1 MISFS
6 VRSKFFL
13 PLTVIVL
20 FAALIFSGCTQNEI
34 QIKETS
40 QSQVAELTKDYN
52 EGENLSSYTVTRTTA
67 PISIDGK
74 LDEADWQRA
83 VEAPL
88 KNTLT
93 REEVPL
99 KSTVKFLWDD
109 TYLYAAFFCEDP
121 DAWATYTEEDDPLWE
136 EEVVELFID
145 PDGNGFNYYELEINP
160 INQKVD
166 LIVNNGGKRLNGAY
180 QVWREWDFKKIKSA
194 VYVKGDGKKVGTKD
208 EYWTV
213 EIAVP
218 FDDLWELPHVPPNDG
233 DMWRLNAYRIER
245 GNPEEKS
252 DDFYAAFSPTLVGSF
267 HTPWQF
273 GKIYFKR

>member
-20 FAALIFSGCTQNEI
+20 FAALIFTGCTQNEI
-34 QIKETS
+34 QIEETA
-40 QSQVAELTKDYN
+40 QAADLTKDYN
-52 EGENLSSYTVTRTTA
+52 EGEKLSSYTVTRTTA

-88 KNTLT
+88 KNTLN

-109 TYLYAAFFCEDP
+109 TYLYVAFYCEDP
-121 DAWATYTEEDDPLWE
+121 DAWATLTEEDDPLWG

-145 PDGNGFNYYELEINP
+145 PDCNGFNYYEYEINP

-166 LIVNNGGKRLNGAY
+166 LIVNNGGKRLKGRY
-180 QVWREWDFKKIKSA
+180 QVWKEWDFKKLKSA
-194 VYVKGDGKKVGTKD
+194 VYVKGDGKKAGTKD
-208 EYWTV
+208 EYWSV
-213 EIAVP
+213 EVAVP
-218 FDDLWELPHVPPNDG
+218 FDDLWELPQVPPKDG

-245 GNPEEKS
+245 GKLEGRS
-252 DDFYAAFSPTLVGSF
+252 DDFYAAFSPTIVGSF

-273 GKIYFKR
+273 GKIYFKK